1 MQRVLV
7 CRFYVAQIWDPKVY
21 PLPRYLEIEPRYVT
35 CTEDYLIM
43 KPEKAIELMDENTI
57 GVCAILG
64 STVSSWIV
72 KKKSITG

>member
-1 MQRVLV
+1 
-7 CRFYVAQIWDPKVY
+7 
-21 PLPRYLEIEPRYVT
+21 LEIEPRYVT

-64 STVSSWIV
+64 STVSS
-72 KKKSITG
+72 

>member
-1 MQRVLV
+1 
-7 CRFYVAQIWDPKVY
+7 
-21 PLPRYLEIEPRYVT
+21 
-35 CTEDYLIM
+35 M

-72 KKKSITG
+72 KKKKA